1 MKRVRFGCVLLAL
14 ISAGAANA
22 AERAFGVHL
31 VEPAEHVEVLAG
43 STVPIVWEAGNVPA
57 GIEEWEAFVSIDG
70 GKTYPVRI
78 TPHLDAGIH
87 RFNWIVPSLPGADL
101 SILLRFGD
109 EREEVEFPFARR
121 VRISGTIAGE
131 TLRSTRFVQRAA
143 EDDHGRLLTE
153 WVEGSREGS
162 GLHHVVVDAR
172 WLVSDIE
179 WNEDRD
185 RDTTQAIGIS
195 SQRVED
201 AVGVSHAY
209 ADGVAGSRQ
218 KERQTLRLRVAGVLL
233 LTGRLNI

>member
-109 EREEVEFPFARR
+109 EQEEVEFPFARR
-121 VRISGTIAGE
+121 VRIGGTITGE
-131 TLRSTRFVQRAA
+131 TFRIPRFLQGAA
-143 EDDHGRLLTE
+143 EDDHGRMLTE

-185 RDTTQAIGIS
+185 RDTTQAISIS

>member
-43 STVPIVWEAGNVPA
+43 STVPIGWEAANVPA

-109 EREEVEFPFARR
+109 EQEEVEFPFARR
-121 VRISGTIAGE
+121 VRISGTITGE
-131 TLRSTRFVQRAA
+131 TSRARFLQRGA
-143 EDDHGRLLTE
+143 EDDHGRVLTE

-162 GLHHVVVDAR
+162 GVYQVAVDSR
-172 WLVSDIE
+172 WLVSDSE
-179 WNEDRD
+179 WNEGTD
-185 RDTTQAIGIS
+185 RDTTQAVGIS

-201 AVGVSHAY
+201 AVGVSHAH
-209 ADGVAGSRQ
+209 ADGVAGSRH
-218 KERQTLRLRVAGVLL
+218 KERRTLRLRVAGVLL